1 MSPSTVNVERSGN
14 IHLPPGGRKIK
25 SLPGATTTS
34 DWAGLADLLPPDERL
49 GLPARQEVA
58 RIPSSSPRVRTRR
71 TRGEEPSAAPVIDC
85 N

>member
-1 MSPSTVNVERSGN
+1 MRVGSGRASQFSLVGRMSPSTVNVERSGN

-58 RIPSSSPRVRTRR
+58 
-71 TRGEEPSAAPVIDC
+71 
-85 N
+85 

>member
-1 MSPSTVNVERSGN
+1 MNVERSGN

-49 GLPARQEVA
+49 GLPARPEVA
-58 RIPSSSPRVRTRR
+58 RGHYLHLTDVEMVTSQGDTDTNLIH
-71 TRGEEPSAAPVIDC
+71 
-85 N
+85 